1 MGATEEGW
9 LYDLM
14 LNTYSLLTDTTFWL
28 MIGTV
33 LIKILVIY
41 IVAKV
46 VVSMLKKAIEN
57 IFRER
62 SAGPITIS
70 EKRGKT
76 LTALLNNVV
85 VNVVYFIAILL
96 IVDELGFPL
105 APLLAGAGVIGLA
118 IGFGAQSIVRD
129 VITGFFIIYEDQFAV
144 GDFVDT
150 GKNSG
155 TVQEIGLR
163 ITKIKEW
170 TGQVHMIPNGLIA
183 EVTNFSKENSIAV
196 VDVGIAYEENI
207 ANAEAVIMEVL
218 KEVYEQ
224 EENMVV
230 EPTVMGVQDLGD
242 SDVVIRVAAEC
253 NPMTHFAI
261 ARKLRRAIKDRFDQK
276 GIEIPYPRL
285 VTYRREE

>member
-9 LYDLM
+9 LHDLM

-170 TGQVHMIPNGLIA
+170 TGQIHMIPNGLIA

-207 ANAEAVIMEVL
+207 ANAEAVIIEVL

>member
-1 MGATEEGW
+1 MAINQEGW
-9 LYDLM
+9 FHDLL
-14 LNTYSLLTDTTFWL
+14 LNTYSKLTDVAFWL
-28 MIGTV
+28 TIGTV
-33 LIKILVIY
+33 AIKILVIY
-41 IVAKV
+41 IAAKI

-62 SAGPITIS
+62 SAGPVSIS

-96 IVDELGFPL
+96 IVEELGFPL
-105 APLLAGAGVIGLA
+105 APLLAGAGVVGLA

-144 GDFVDT
+144 GDFVNT
-150 GKNSG
+150 GKYSG

-163 ITKIKEW
+163 VTKIKEW
-170 TGQVHMIPNGLIA
+170 TGQVHMIPNGSIA
-183 EVTNFSKENSIAV
+183 EVTNFSKENSTAV
-196 VDVGIAYEENI
+196 LDIGIAYEENI
-207 ANAEAVIMEVL
+207 ANAETVLEELL

-224 EENMVV
+224 EENIVT
-230 EPTVMGVQDLGD
+230 EPTVMGVQELRN
-242 SDVVIRVAAEC
+242 SDVVIRVSAEC
-253 NPMTHFAI
+253 LPMTHFGI
-261 ARKLRRAIKDRFDQK
+261 ARKLRRAIKDRFDHK

-285 VTYRREE
+285 VSYRREE

>member
-170 TGQVHMIPNGLIA
+170 TGQIHMIPNGLIA

-207 ANAEAVIMEVL
+207 ANAEAVIIEVL

>member
-46 VVSMLKKAIEN
+46 VVSMLKKAI
-57 IFRER
+57 
-62 SAGPITIS
+62 
-70 EKRGKT
+70 
-76 LTALLNNVV
+76 
-85 VNVVYFIAILL
+85 
-96 IVDELGFPL
+96 
-105 APLLAGAGVIGLA
+105 
-118 IGFGAQSIVRD
+118 
-129 VITGFFIIYEDQFAV
+129 
-144 GDFVDT
+144 
-150 GKNSG
+150 
-155 TVQEIGLR
+155 
-163 ITKIKEW
+163 
-170 TGQVHMIPNGLIA
+170 
-183 EVTNFSKENSIAV
+183 
-196 VDVGIAYEENI
+196 
-207 ANAEAVIMEVL
+207 
-218 KEVYEQ
+218 EQ